1 MKKDNIIKLSRS
13 IQKENETDKKNKN
26 NLNKKRIIKVMIGLK
41 GKNNTFIKNPIF
53 NVTNIK
59 FENIYLDKK
68 VNIKNIIIGPK

>member
-1 MKKDNIIKLSRS
+1 MN
-13 IQKENETDKKNKN
+13 
-26 NLNKKRIIKVMIGLK
+26 GLK